1 MNKVILGVLICFF
14 SLPSVAQ
21 STDLARVEYTYF
33 PQSNSDN
40 SFRRFR
46 TFINYPIKLNDKGAY
61 LLPGVEYRNVNFIY
75 QDSENFS
82 TLDLDR
88 FQSFTGK
95 LGYTFKLS
103 ETWRFGA
110 EAGLMLASNFS
121 TGEIMNDDFIY
132 TGALYFMKS
141 KDGEEV
147 AKPWRLI
154 LGLSYSTT
162 RGFPFPLPVV
172 NYYQK
177 LNEKWSYMVGIPKAN
192 LKYAFNDRNSI
203 QSFVTLDGFFAN
215 IQENFSATP
224 LHQSQ
229 SNAVDSM
236 SMTVVLGGLGYEY
249 KFTEHLSIYLYG
261 GYTLINDIRLR
272 DDNLDDVY
280 TINDANTFYTRG
292 GLKFNIL

>member
-1 MNKVILGVLICFF
+1 MNRVIVAVLICFF

-21 STDLARVEYTYF
+21 STDLARIEYTYF
-33 PQSNSDN
+33 PQSSSDN

-46 TFINYPIKLNDKGAY
+46 TFFNYPIKLNSKGAY

-75 QDSENFS
+75 DDTENFS
-82 TLDLDR
+82 KLNLDR
-88 FQSFTGK
+88 FHSFTGK
-95 LGYTFKLS
+95 LGYTFKINES
-103 ETWRFGA
+103 WRFGA
-110 EAGLMLASNFS
+110 EAGLMIASNFS

-141 KDGEEV
+141 KNGEGV

-162 RGFPFPLPVV
+162 RGFPFPLPVI

-192 LKYAFNDRNSI
+192 LKYAFNDRNSL
-203 QSFVTLDGFFAN
+203 QTFVTLDGFFAN

-229 SNAVDSM
+229 SNPVDSM

-249 KFTEHLSIYLYG
+249 NFTEHLSLYLYA

-280 TINDANTFYTRG
+280 TINDVNTFYTRG